1 MVRALHDYF
10 RAAGFMVL
18 EAKDG
23 AEALQLFYENARR
36 INIILLDVI
45 LADEPTGNLDRK
57 TQRSSMSIFVNL
69 VREKGK
75 CIIIVTHS
83 PDVANMADVKYVLSK
98 RIDLITNLTVTV
110 RLFLFMLRKMKT
122 GIGCDTGKDYSVST
136 MLRATLTPLAEACE
150 RE

>member
-1 MVRALHDYF
+1 
-10 RAAGFMVL
+10 MVL

-136 MLRATLTPLAEACE
+136 MLRAT
-150 RE
+150 

>member
-1 MVRALHDYF
+1 
-10 RAAGFMVL
+10 MVL

-57 TQRSSMSIFVNL
+57 TQRSSMIIFVNL

-110 RLFLFMLRKMKT
+110 RFFSYMLRKMKT

-136 MLRATLTPLAEACE
+136 MLRAT
-150 RE
+150 

>member
-1 MVRALHDYF
+1 MIISGQR
-10 RAAGFMVL
+10 VL
-18 EAKDG
+18 WFLKQRMG

-75 CIIIVTHS
+75 CIIIVIHS
-83 PDVANMADVKYVLSK
+83 PDVANMADVKYLLSK

-110 RLFLFMLRKMKT
+110 RFFSYMLRKIKT
-122 GIGCDTGKDYSVST
+122 GIGGDTGKDYFVST
-136 MLRATLTPLAEACE
+136 MFRAT
-150 RE
+150 

>member
-1 MVRALHDYF
+1 
-10 RAAGFMVL
+10 MVL

-110 RLFLFMLRKMKT
+110 RLFSFMLRIIKT

-136 MLRATLTPLAEACE
+136 MLRAT
-150 RE
+150 

>member
-23 AEALQLFYENARR
+23 AETLQLFYENARR

-110 RLFLFMLRKMKT
+110 RLFSFMLRIIKT

-136 MLRATLTPLAEACE
+136 MLRAT
-150 RE
+150 

>member
-1 MVRALHDYF
+1 MGEKRRCILIADDEPKMVRALRDYF

-36 INIILLDVI
+36 IDIILLDVI

-57 TQRSSMSIFVNL
+57 TQRSIMSIFVNL

-83 PDVANMADVKYVLSK
+83 PDVANMADVKYVLTK
-98 RIDLITNLTVTV
+98 
-110 RLFLFMLRKMKT
+110 
-122 GIGCDTGKDYSVST
+122 KD
-136 MLRATLTPLAEACE
+136 
-150 RE
+150 